1 MKNLIDYA
9 ENYKETFVNSPFNE
23 VDGLVLA
30 QLCYLNFDSYAILIN
45 TVGITIKELFE
56 NKNKSLFNIRVPEQN
71 KKLLRNLAN
80 NPRFSNVRITNYE
93 KENDANKIMQFSATT
108 FEWDKLAYVA
118 FRGTDS
124 TVVGWKE
131 DFDAM
136 FKEAVPSQLKAV
148 EYLEKRSLVLPETF
162 YVGGH
167 SKGGNMAIYSV
178 LNVSPKIQ
186 DRVAFIFDYDGP
198 GVRKE
203 YLDKDCYLRIKDRII
218 TTIPEQSLFG
228 MILYNDDNYQV
239 IKSDGIWLYQHD
251 PFNWHVV
258 DGCFVYLE
266 NVAKFSAIN
275 RDTLNRWL
283 YETDAKSRELLVDTV
298 YKLITLTNSEKVGEV
313 PVNLMKNAA
322 VIYKEY
328 KNLNKDELNQ
338 IFEVIRQFKLFRAE
352 IENATEKEGTHK
364 TEESA
369 DFTKILQKIATPIKT
384 FVDKIPIE
392 GYKEM
397 LGNTTVVKKTKKA
410 TNKINDAVTQQ
421 FTKMSKKAD
430 DKTKLI
436 EQNVKK
442 ELAIKKRNGI
452 YTSKTS
458 VTKSKRY
465 KKTGYKPL
473 KSKPLKY
480 NGIEQEKASID
491 KTKAKQV
498 KPKSTVKT
506 KKNVRALQQTKRFK
520 EQYFD
525 FYDDVKDHTKGKE
538 DW

>member
-1 MKNLIDYA
+1 MKNVIDYA
-9 ENYKETFVNSPFNE
+9 ENYIKTFDDSPFNE

-30 QLCYLNFDSYAILIN
+30 QLCYLNFDSYSILIN
-45 TVGITIKELFE
+45 TVGLTIKELFE
-56 NKNKSLFNIRVPEQN
+56 NKNKSLFNVRVPEQN

-93 KENDANKIMQFSATT
+93 KENDANKIMQFCATT
-108 FEWDKLAYVA
+108 FEWDNLAYVA

-136 FKEAVPSQLKAV
+136 FKETVPSQLKAV
-148 EYLEKRSLVLPETF
+148 EYLEKRSPILPKNF
-162 YVGGH
+162 FVGGH

-178 LNVSPKIQ
+178 LNVSPEIQ

-239 IKSDGIWLYQHD
+239 IKSDGIWVYQHD
-251 PFNWHVV
+251 PFNWHIV

-275 RDTLNRWL
+275 RDALNRWL
-283 YETDAKSRELLVDTV
+283 YETDAKGRELLVDTV
-298 YKLITLTNSEKVGEV
+298 YKLVALTNSEKVGEV
-313 PVNLMKNAA
+313 PVNLMKNASI
-322 VIYKEY
+322 IYKEY
-328 KNLNKDELNQ
+328 KNIDKDELNQ
-338 IFEVIRQFKLFRAE
+338 IFEVLKQFKLFRAE

-364 TEESA
+364 TEESV
-369 DFTKILQKIATPIKT
+369 DFTKIFHKVTAPIKT
-384 FVDKIPIE
+384 LVDKIPIE

-397 LGNTTVVKKTKKA
+397 LGNTTVVKKAKKA
-410 TNKINDAVTQQ
+410 TNKLNDAVTQQ
-421 FTKMSKKAD
+421 FTKISKKAD

-442 ELAIKKRNGI
+442 ELAIKKYNNTYKSI
-452 YTSKTS
+452 TSIE
-458 VTKSKRY
+458 KSKNR
-465 KKTGYKPL
+465 KKAGYKPL
-473 KSKPLKY
+473 KSKRLKY
-480 NGIEQEKASID
+480 NGVEQDNPTND
-491 KTKAKQV
+491 KTKQV
-498 KPKSTVKT
+498 KPKTTVKN
-506 KKNVRALQQTKRFK
+506 KKNERAIQQTKKFK

-525 FYDDVKDHTKGKE
+525 FYDDVKDHTKGRE